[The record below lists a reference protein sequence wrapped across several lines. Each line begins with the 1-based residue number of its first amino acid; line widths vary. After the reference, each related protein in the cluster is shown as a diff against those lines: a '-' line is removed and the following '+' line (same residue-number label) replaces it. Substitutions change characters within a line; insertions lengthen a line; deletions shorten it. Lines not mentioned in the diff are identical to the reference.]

1 MAGSDGI
8 PALERARGL
17 RRWGPGAR
25 EDCQDAQPRR
35 PSVAD
40 RDGSTHPRVNG
51 RPVAA
56 LTAVARADSQVGRSD
71 RAELVECAVMAG
83 FVGVHGRDAILVLSH
98 CVEMADV

>member
-1 MAGSDGI
+1 MAGSDSI

-25 EDCQDAQPRR
+25 EDWQDAQPRR

-40 RDGSTHPRVNG
+40 RDGSTRPRVNG
-51 RPVAA
+51 RPVAE

-71 RAELVECAVMAG
+71 RAVLDECVASLLAIAG
-83 FVGVHGRDAILVLSH
+83 FVGVPGRDAILVLSH
-98 CVEMADV
+98 CV